1 MQKIILKSEK
11 TNEEIELSLGI
22 LMSTSKMPAEQQ
34 VQFLLEQTRNNL
46 QALTSHFQKNIGD
59 KLTYVKTVY
68 LD

>member
-22 LMSTSKMPAEQQ
+22 LMSTSNMPAEQQ
-34 VQFLLEQTRNNL
+34 AQFLLEQTRTNL
-46 QALTSHFQKNIGD
+46 QALTSHFQKNVGD